1 MVHNKTPNTHSED
14 LDLAAI
20 RTVETIGTTG
30 TTGTTDIT
38 SKIKKP

>member
-1 MVHNKTPNTHSED
+1 VGISIKMAHNKTPNTHAED
-14 LDLAAI
+14 LDLEAI
-20 RTVETIGTTG
+20 G